1 MALIIENK
9 DMPKCC
15 EECFALD
22 DYFGCPRCRITNE
35 LRSFTFDT
43 LHKRMGECPLKE
55 LKQEL

>member
-22 DYFGCPRCRITNE
+22 DDGDYPRCRITNE
-35 LRSFTFDT
+35 QRGYTFDAFS
-43 LHKRMGECPLKE
+43 KRMDRCPLKE
-55 LKQEL
+55 LK